1 MTRIRST
8 AAAAALA
15 LALPLS
21 AAAAG
26 TATAAPA
33 RTAAVSS
40 TAPAPAA
47 AAQSVQL
54 SLPRPTGPYAVGVNN
69 LHLVDVHRQD
79 PWVPSAGP
87 RQLMVSMFYPAQA
100 GTGRPAPYMTTAEAQ
115 DFLAMEGVSSLV
127 PAAELADVR
136 TYAYTDAR
144 PEQGRYPLVLLSPG
158 FTLPRE
164 TLTGLATDLASRGYI
179 VALVDHTYEDSGT
192 TFPDGQTL
200 TCSICGADQP
210 SDPAVI
216 ADSRAKDLSFVI
228 DELTGHDPAW
238 QYARMI
244 DAKRIG
250 IAGHSLGGDAAAT
263 TMAAD
268 PRVRAGVN
276 MDGTFWEP
284 APADGVG
291 RRPFLLLGNPTDHS
305 VSSPDTSW
313 DAAWTNLD
321 GWKRWLTVTGTV
333 HTNFTD
339 VPLLATEAGIP
350 TPGMQISA
358 LRALQLTRTYVAAFF
373 DLQLKGIPQPLLNGP
388 SAADPEVVFQH
399 P

>member
-1 MTRIRST
+1 MTNVRST
-8 AAAAALA
+8 AAAAVLA
-15 LALPLS
+15 LVLPLS
-21 AAAAG
+21 TAAAG
-26 TATAAPA
+26 TASAASA
-33 RTAAVSS
+33 HTAAVSS
-40 TAPAPAA
+40 APAPAPAA
-47 AAQSVQL
+47 QSTL
-54 SLPRPTGPYAVGVNN
+54 LALPRPTGPYRVGEDD
-69 LHLVDVHRQD
+69 LHLVDVRRQD

-87 RQLMVSMFYPAQA
+87 RQLMVSMYYPARA

-115 DFLAMEGVSSLV
+115 DFLSMEGVSSLV
-127 PAAELADVR
+127 PAAELAGTL

-164 TLTGLATDLASRGYI
+164 TLTGLATDLASRGYV

-192 TFPDGQTL
+192 TFPDGRTL
-200 TCSICGADQP
+200 TCAICGANQP
-210 SDPAVI
+210 SNPAVI

-228 DELTGHDPAW
+228 DELTGRDPAW

-284 APADGVG
+284 APAEGVG

-305 VSSPDTSW
+305 VGSPDTSW

-350 TPGMQISA
+350 TPGMQIPA
-358 LRALQLTRTYVAAFF
+358 LRAMQLTRTYVAAFF
-373 DLQLKGIPQPLLNGP
+373 DLQLKGIPQPLLDGP